1 MAKLFGFKFE
11 RVKDS
16 GTPEQFTEP
25 SSDDGAIETAGGGF
39 YAQSL
44 DTDGRQRTESDLIR
58 RYRDIAQQPE
68 CDSAIEDIINEGI
81 VANEK
86 DQAVAI
92 ELDRLGYPKKIKD
105 RIREEFDTVL
115 EPVSYT
121 HLTLPTIYSV

>member
-1 MAKLFGFKFE
+1 MAEFFGFKFE
-11 RVKDS
+11 RVKNTGS
-16 GTPEQFTEP
+16 TEQFTEP

-39 YAQSL
+39 YGQLL
-44 DTDGRQRTESDLIR
+44 DTDGRERTEQDLIR

-92 ELDRLGYPKKIKD
+92 ELDNLKYTKKSKTESEKNL
-105 RIREEFDTVL
+105 IR
-115 EPVSYT
+115 S
-121 HLTLPTIYSV
+121 